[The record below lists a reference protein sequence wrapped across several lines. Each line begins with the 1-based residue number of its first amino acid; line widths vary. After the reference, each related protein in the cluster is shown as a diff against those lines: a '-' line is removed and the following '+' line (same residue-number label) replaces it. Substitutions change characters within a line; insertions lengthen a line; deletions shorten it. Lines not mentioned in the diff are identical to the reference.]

1 MATDRKNQ
9 KICRVPPDKDIEF
22 QQSVPAPGSIY
33 YRPQVNALVVGD
45 GETPGGQEFV
55 SRQWVLQKIEE
66 ANWKVIASQEAFN
79 VKTEAINPGTIVKKA
94 DSALS
99 PSVFVGFSVTTSATA
114 TVGS

>member
-9 KICRVPPDKDIEF
+9 KICRVPPEKDIEF

-33 YRPQVNALVVGD
+33 YRPQANALVVGD

-66 ANWKVIASQEAFN
+66 ANWGVIAAQEAFS
-79 VKTEAINPGTIVKKA
+79 VKVEAINYGTQVRNA
-94 DSALS
+94 STAFT
-99 PSVFVGFSVTTSATA
+99 PSMFVGFSVTTSATA
-114 TVGS
+114 S

>member
-9 KICRVPPDKDIEF
+9 KICRVPPEKDIEF

-33 YRPQVNALVVGD
+33 YRPQANALIVGD

-66 ANWKVIASQEAFN
+66 ANWSVIAAQEAFN
-79 VKTEAINPGTIVKKA
+79 VKASAINQGMIVKSA
-94 DSALS
+94 NSALS
-99 PSVFVGFSVTTSATA
+99 PSVFVGFSVTTSAT
-114 TVGS
+114 VS